1 MFQGRNLVIATKHKK
16 EKVIAPILELELG
29 VKCFLPESFDTD
41 SLGTFTG
48 EVDRK
53 KDPIATVREKCLKA
67 MELSNCDLGVA
78 SEGSFGPHPSIY
90 FANADDE
97 FLILIDKANDLEI
110 IVREIS
116 LETNFNG
123 GEINNEHELLEFAK
137 LTKFPTHG
145 LILRKSKNDIKGIV
159 KGLKN
164 EEELKTAFHKTFK
177 ECGSTYIETDMR
189 AMHNPSRMK
198 VIKQAAIKLVK
209 KINSLCPQCETP
221 GFAVTDAK
229 KGLECNLCGLP
240 TNSILSYI
248 YTCNKC
254 KFITEEMYPNEKT
267 KEEPMYC
274 DYCNP

>member
-229 KGLECNLCGLP
+229 KGLKCNLCGLP